1 MPEPIS
7 IPYRVLQGP
16 ASETTYKV
24 WVVSPGKK
32 FLLKEVE
39 VIFPAGVDGYLELS
53 LYHGIRKIAPQDG
66 VWQLDEGRVVARV
79 VYEFGSGEVVLLL
92 AKNTHS
98 TNTYSA
104 SLQLE
109 GELI

>member
-1 MPEPIS
+1 MPQPIS

-16 ASETTYKV
+16 NSEATYKV
-24 WVVSPGKK
+24 WGVSPGKK

-39 VIFPAGVDGYLELS
+39 VIFPSGVDGYLELS
-53 LYHGIRKIAPQDG
+53 LYHGIRKIAPENG

-79 VYEFGSGEVVLLL
+79 VYEFGSGEGVLLL